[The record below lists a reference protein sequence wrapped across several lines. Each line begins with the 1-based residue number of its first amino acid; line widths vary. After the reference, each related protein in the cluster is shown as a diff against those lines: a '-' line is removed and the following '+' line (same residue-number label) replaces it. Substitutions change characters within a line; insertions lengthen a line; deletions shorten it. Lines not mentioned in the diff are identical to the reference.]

1 MRRRVPNADNLFPQI
16 AMPMG
21 MDTDCQQANQNHGL
35 ALEFSQEV
43 IRADAAETL
52 IVSGKALT

>member
-1 MRRRVPNADNLFPQI
+1 MRRRVHNADNLFPQI

-21 MDTDCQQANQNHGL
+21 MDTDCQRANLNQCP
-35 ALEFSQEV
+35 ALELSQEV
-43 IRADAAETL
+43 IRAGVAETL